1 MRQLGVIV
9 RTDNFLAHCI
19 GLNLI
24 EINHAGKCGQTVV
37 DIGSFRLC
45 HQVPTVVLVVLVF
58 SHMFSAPTNS
68 RNVDNG
74 VDLVLNVNNM
84 RLVVVSASQQ
94 LIGMWRDI
102 HSKLVLFYQF
112 VLLVKTENVLI
123 DIFSDIKSLNWI
135 LVVANVPKRNSV

>member
-9 RTDNFLAHCI
+9 GADNFLAHCI

-24 EINHAGKCGQTVV
+24 EIDHAGKCGQTVV
-37 DIGSFRLC
+37 VIGSFRLC

-58 SHMFSAPTNS
+58 SHMLSAPTNS

-84 RLVVVSASQQ
+84 RLVVVSAGQQ

-123 DIFSDIKSLNWI
+123 YIFSHIKSLNWI